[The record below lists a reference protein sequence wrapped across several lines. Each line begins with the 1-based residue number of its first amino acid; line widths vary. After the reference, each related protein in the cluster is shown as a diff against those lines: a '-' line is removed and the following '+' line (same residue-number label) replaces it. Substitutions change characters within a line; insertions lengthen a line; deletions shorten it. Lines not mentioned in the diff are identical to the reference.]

1 MAKSPLFLERIFLIF
16 CSLSVKYGFLHF
28 FETFL
33 LLISDSNAFAFRF
46 QKLQAPLQARRA
58 QLEKKKF
65 AYQFLRDVEDE
76 KLWILERLPL
86 ARSADLGDSLF
97 NCHAL
102 QKKNQVSV

>member
-1 MAKSPLFLERIFLIF
+1 
-16 CSLSVKYGFLHF
+16 
-28 FETFL
+28 
-33 LLISDSNAFAFRF
+33 
-46 QKLQAPLQARRA
+46 LQAPLQNRRA

-86 ARSADLGDSLF
+86 ARSGDLGDSLF

-102 QKKNQVSV
+102 QKKNQVRKTSHVFFRHSRTVVHSRRIESNREIIENSSLF